1 MTSESIDEIPLR
13 PWWGR
18 ASIGVFVALVICT
31 NIAAITWARLVLSSP
46 ETLLALSSRNRYL
59 ALVLGTD
66 ISGVAYWLIGS
77 SRIAIAF
84 VVCHLAGRAYGDQ
97 ILALFVKYLGVD
109 EPTIARLRAG
119 FTKADWALIPF
130 FVGSNIVAAIS
141 GIQRTAT
148 TKLAALIAI
157 GLITRL
163 ALIQWLA
170 NIFNEQLTDAIN
182 VLQKYSWWFV
192 GGSIILVL
200 LANARNARRS

>member
-1 MTSESIDEIPLR
+1 MASESTDKIPLR

-77 SRIAIAF
+77 SRIALAF

-157 GLITRL
+157 GLIARL

-200 LANARNARRS
+200 FANARNARRS

>member
-157 GLITRL
+157 GLIARL

>member
-1 MTSESIDEIPLR
+1 M
-13 PWWGR
+13 
-18 ASIGVFVALVICT
+18 
-31 NIAAITWARLVLSSP
+31 LSSP

>member
-157 GLITRL
+157 GLIARL

-200 LANARNARRS
+200 FANARNARRS

>member
-157 GLITRL
+157 GLIARL

-200 LANARNARRS
+200 FANARNVRRS

>member
-1 MTSESIDEIPLR
+1 MTSESTDKIPLR